1 MPPHD
6 PADKDAQ
13 NPALNQAP
21 RGRILVLDDDLEI
34 RNMLQRFLTAQGFD
48 VRAARDSNQFD
59 TFLERHPF
67 DLVILDIMMPGE
79 DGLSICRRLRSQG
92 QMIPILMLTARGD
105 PIDRV
110 VGLEMGADDYL
121 GKPFLPSELV
131 ARVRAMLRRQQVFA
145 RQHGALGSMAGD
157 DEKPVLRIGDY
168 LLKPHLQ
175 ELMLAGAQVEVGAA
189 EMRLLCALAETPNRP
204 VSRENLIER
213 AHGRHYEANAR
224 SIDVQVLRL
233 RKIIEADAS
242 SPRHIRTVWGVG
254 YMLVAKLE
262 V

>member
-1 MPPHD
+1 M
-6 PADKDAQ
+6 
-13 NPALNQAP
+13 
-21 RGRILVLDDDLEI
+21 LDDDLEI
-34 RNMLQRFLTAQGFD
+34 RNMLQRFLSAQGFE
-48 VRAARDSNQFD
+48 VRAARDSNQLDMFMQ
-59 TFLERHPF
+59 RHPF
-67 DLVILDIMMPGE
+67 DLLILDIMMPDE
-79 DGLSICRRLRSQG
+79 DGLSVCRRLRSQG

-131 ARVRAMLRRQQVFA
+131 ARVRAMLRRQQVFS
-145 RQHGALGSMAGD
+145 RQHGALGNAAGD
-157 DEKPVLRIGDY
+157 DETLALRIGDY
-168 LLKPHLQ
+168 LLKPQRH
-175 ELMLAGAQVEVGAA
+175 ELTRLGELLEVGAA

-254 YMLVAKLE
+254 YMLVAKLQD
-262 V
+262 